1 MQRYHEKSETN
12 AKFQLLLTETEH
24 CDFLSNFTHLKNTFK
39 MKKIIFLLAFLCAG
53 IVFAQKTMTPELL
66 WQVKKVSPIG
76 ISADGKELFYKVS
89 TPNMAENSF
98 DSKFYKMPVTGGNFT
113 EISKEEAK
121 VTDKNLSPNGQ
132 FLLIDKPVQ
141 VKDVTGKEIYNDLP
155 KSDAYVYTSLDYRHW
170 DTWNDGTYNHVF
182 YKDVNT
188 GAETDITP
196 GQPYYTPQKPFGG
209 DEDYIWGPKGENIYY
224 VSKKKAGTDY
234 AVSTNTDIYKYNLAT
249 KQTENIT
256 EENKGY
262 DTQPAFSKDGNLA
275 WLQMVTEGYEADK
288 NDIVVLQGGVKQN
301 LTNQWDGTVN
311 GFIWGNNGKDIYF
324 TAPVDGT
331 VQLFK
336 VDHPGKTRKMPVVEQ
351 LSKGQ
356 FDVTGIVAENNGQLI
371 VTRTDMNHATEIFS
385 FDLNSKTF
393 KQLTQVN
400 TEFYGKLDLPTV
412 EKRMV
417 TTKDGKQMLVWVI
430 LPPNF
435 DKNKK
440 YPTLLY
446 AQGGPQSALSQF
458 YSTRWNFQL
467 MASQSYIIVA
477 PNRRGMPGHGV
488 EWNEAIS
495 GDWGGGAMQDY
506 LDAIDDVAKEPY
518 VDKNRLGAIGASF
531 GGYSVFWLAGNH
543 NGRFKTFIAHDGVF
557 DTRAMYGTTEELFF
571 VNHDMGGAYWEKD
584 NAKAQKS
591 FNEFNPITY
600 VDKWDTPIM
609 IVQGGKDYRVP
620 IEQGLGAFQAA
631 QLKGI
636 KSKLVY
642 FPEEN
647 HWVLQPQ
654 NALVWQREFFN
665 WLKET
670 L

>member
-1 MQRYHEKSETN
+1 VQRYHEKSETN

-39 MKKIIFLLAFLCAG
+39 MKKIIYLLAFLCAG

-467 MASQSYIIVA
+467 MASQGYIIVA

>member
-1 MQRYHEKSETN
+1 
-12 AKFQLLLTETEH
+12 
-24 CDFLSNFTHLKNTFK
+24 
-39 MKKIIFLLAFLCAG
+39 MKKITFLLAFLCAG
-53 IVFAQKTMTPELL
+53 FLFAQKTMTPELL

-76 ISADGKELFYKVS
+76 ISDDGKELFYKVS
-89 TPNMAENSF
+89 SPNIEENSF
-98 DSKFYKMPVTGGNFT
+98 DSKYYKMPVTGGNFT

-121 VTDKNLSPNGQ
+121 VADKNLSPNGQ
-132 FLLIDKPVQ
+132 YLLMNKPVH
-141 VKDVTGKEIYNDLP
+141 VKDVAGKDIYKDLP

-170 DTWNDGTYNHVF
+170 DTYNDGSYSHVF
-182 YKDVNT
+182 YKDTKT

-196 GQPYYTPQKPFGG
+196 GQPYYTPQAPFGG
-209 DEDYIWGPKGENIYY
+209 DEDYVWDPKGENIYY
-224 VSKKKAGTDY
+224 VSKKLAGTEY
-234 AVSTNTDIYKYNLAT
+234 AVSTNTDIYKFNLAD
-249 KQTENIT
+249 KKTENIT

-262 DTQPAFSKDGNLA
+262 DTQPAFSTTGALA
-275 WLQMVTEGYEADK
+275 YLQMKTPGYEADK
-288 NDIVVLQGGVKQN
+288 NDIIVLENGVKQN
-301 LTNQWDGTVN
+301 LTSQWDGTVN
-311 GFIWGNNGKDIYF
+311 GFFWAKNNKDIYF

-331 VQLFK
+331 QQIFK
-336 VDHPGKTRKMPVVEQ
+336 VDYPGKTRKMAVVEQ

-356 FDVTGIVAENNGQLI
+356 FDVTGIIAENNGNLI
-371 VTRTDMNHATEIFS
+371 VTRTDMNHASEIFS
-385 FDLNSKTF
+385 FDLKRKTF

-417 TTKDGKQMLVWVI
+417 TTKDNKQMLVWVI

-467 MASQSYIIVA
+467 MASQGYIIVA
-477 PNRRGMPGHGV
+477 PNRRGMPGHGE
-488 EWNEAIS
+488 EWNAEIS
-495 GDWGGGAMQDY
+495 GDWGGKAMQDY
-506 LDAIDDVAKEPY
+506 LDAIDDVSKEAY
-518 VDKNRLGAIGASF
+518 VDKDRLGAIGASF

-543 NGRFKTFIAHDGVF
+543 DGRFKTFIAHDGVF

-571 VNHDMGGAYWEKD
+571 VNHDMGGAYWDKN
-584 NAKAQKS
+584 NATAQKS

-600 VDKWDTPIM
+600 VDKWNTPIM

-636 KSKLVY
+636 KSKLLY
-642 FPEEN
+642 LPEEN

>member
-1 MQRYHEKSETN
+1 
-12 AKFQLLLTETEH
+12 
-24 CDFLSNFTHLKNTFK
+24 
-39 MKKIIFLLAFLCAG
+39 MKKITLLLAFLCAG
-53 IVFAQKTMTPELL
+53 FLNAQKTMTPELL

-76 ISADGKELFYKVS
+76 ISDDGNTLFYRVS

-98 DSKFYKMPVTGGNFT
+98 DSKYYQMPVSGGNFT
-113 EISKEEAK
+113 EISKDEAK
-121 VTDKNLSPNGQ
+121 VADKNLSPNGQ
-132 FLLIDKPVQ
+132 YLLMNKAVHVNDVAG
-141 VKDVTGKEIYNDLP
+141 KDIYKDLP

-170 DTWNDGTYNHVF
+170 DKYNDGSYNHVF
-182 YKDVNT
+182 YKDVKT
-188 GAETDITP
+188 GAETNITP
-196 GQPYYTPQKPFGG
+196 GQPYYTPQVPFGG
-209 DEDYIWGPKGENIYY
+209 DEDYVWDPKGENIYY
-224 VSKKKAGTDY
+224 VSKKSAGVDY
-234 AVSTNTDIYKYNLAT
+234 AISTNTDIYKYNLSD

-262 DTQPAFSKDGNLA
+262 DTHPAFSKEGNLA
-275 WLQMVTEGYEADK
+275 WLQMVKDGYEADK
-288 NDIVVLQGGVKQN
+288 NDIIVLQGGVKQN
-301 LTNQWDGTVN
+301 LTSQWDGTVN
-311 GFIWGNNGKDIYF
+311 GFIWGSNNKDIYF

-331 VQLFK
+331 QQIFK

-351 LSKGQ
+351 LSQGQ
-356 FDVTGIVAENNGQLI
+356 FDVTGIVSEINGQLI
-371 VTRTDMNHATEIFS
+371 VTRTDMNHASEIFS
-385 FDLNSKTF
+385 FDLKNKTF

-400 TEFYGKLDLPTV
+400 NEFYGKLDLPTV

-417 TTKDGKQMLVWVI
+417 TTKDNKQMLVWVI

-467 MASQSYIIVA
+467 MASQGYIILA

-488 EWNEAIS
+488 EWNSEIS

-506 LDAIDDVAKEPY
+506 LDAIDDVSKEPY

-543 NGRFKTFIAHDGVF
+543 DGRFKTFISHDGVF
-557 DTRAMYGTTEELFF
+557 DTRSMYGTTEELFF
-571 VNHDMGGAYWEKD
+571 VNHDFGGAYWEKD
-584 NAKAQKS
+584 NAKAQKAY
-591 FNEFNPITY
+591 NEFNPITY

-631 QLKGI
+631 QLRGI
-636 KSKLVY
+636 KSKLLY
-642 FPEEN
+642 LPEEN

-654 NALVWQREFFN
+654 NALVWQREFFS

>member
-1 MQRYHEKSETN
+1 
-12 AKFQLLLTETEH
+12 
-24 CDFLSNFTHLKNTFK
+24 

-121 VTDKNLSPNGQ
+121 VTNKNLSPNGQ

-467 MASQSYIIVA
+467 MASQGYIIVA